1 MEPSASNA
9 MSPDDDAFSPAIDHG
24 KRTHL
29 CYAAMMEH
37 TSQAYMESTSKFV
50 ATSTTSN
57 NYILIVYDYD
67 SNGILAVPLK
77 TCLSK
82 AILEACQTAH
92 MQLCTAGLCPK
103 LQHLDNEASC
113 ALQDFMIAEHV
124 DFQLVPPH
132 VHHCNAAECA
142 ICTFK
147 NHFIAAFAVPT
158 NNFQFTCGIASSL
171 RPS

>member
-1 MEPSASNA
+1 MI
-9 MSPDDDAFSPAIDHG
+9 MTD
-24 KRTHL
+24 
-29 CYAAMMEH
+29 
-37 TSQAYMESTSKFV
+37 
-50 ATSTTSN
+50 
-57 NYILIVYDYD
+57 
-67 SNGILAVPLK
+67 GILAVPLK

-124 DFQLVPPH
+124 DLLVPPH